1 MSTGTATQPPAAG
14 AAGRQP
20 RSTLARARRRRSLTG
35 VAFTSPVAIIA
46 LLLFVIPLGFA
57 FWMSVNDWP
66 LLGDHH
72 FNGLD
77 NYRAIPQNEQFMR
90 AVVFT
95 LIYTVITTAIVFT
108 IGLALALL
116 VAQPRRGVGFFRTAF
131 FLPYVVGTAA
141 AALQWYVL
149 FNDDLGPFTK
159 ILTDLHVV
167 GGPVDWLGTP
177 TKATL
182 SVIVMVIWKFI
193 GFQMVVTLVGLQSID
208 HGLYEAARLDGSSG
222 WQTMRY
228 ITLPL
233 LRPTLTLLL
242 ILSITGS
249 LLAFDQFYIM
259 TAGGPDNS
267 TITMVFSVTREAFT
281 SFKLGTANA
290 FAMVLMVALVIINL
304 TQLLVLRRGDN
315 Q

>member
-1 MSTGTATQPPAAG
+1 MSTSTATQPPAAG
-14 AAGRQP
+14 ATRSQP
-20 RSTLARARRRRSLTG
+20 RSALARARRRKSLSG
-35 VAFTSPVAIIA
+35 LAFTSPVAIIA
-46 LLLFVIPLGFA
+46 TLLFVVPLGFA
-57 FWMSVNDWP
+57 FWMSLNDWP
-66 LLGDHH
+66 LIGEHH

-77 NYRAIPQNEQFMR
+77 NYKAIPQNAQFMR
-90 AVVFT
+90 SVAFT
-95 LIYTVITTAIVFT
+95 LVYTVITTAIVFVV
-108 IGLALALL
+108 GLALALL
-116 VAQPRRGVGFFRTAF
+116 VAKPRRGVGFFRTAF

-149 FNDDLGPFTK
+149 YNDNLGPFTK
-159 ILTDLHVV
+159 ILTDLHVISR
-167 GGPVDWLGTP
+167 PVDWLGTP

-208 HGLYEAARLDGSSG
+208 QGLYEAARLDGASE
-222 WQTMRY
+222 WKTLRY

-259 TAGGPDNS
+259 TSGGPDNS

-281 SFKLGTANA
+281 RLNLGTANA
-290 FAMVLMVALVIINL
+290 FAMVLMAALVIINL
-304 TQLLVLRRGDN
+304 TQLLVLRRGDS